1 MAKIS
6 TYVKDVQLSD
16 KDKVIGSNY
25 INTVNGVDQFKTNN
39 FTLKEISDFV
49 GANISTSSVNLKAN
63 GGLVYETIDNV
74 SKLAVDLGASS
85 ITGQLANADLAN
97 SSITINGTAISLGGT
112 VTTPNT
118 QLTDAQVRSKISV
131 TGGGSYNSS
140 TGVITIPAGFTLA
153 QGNVTNASVSGQ
165 TLTLTRQST
174 SDVTF
179 TPTANDFTNTLKTK
193 LDNIESNATADQ
205 TAAEI
210 RTLVEAATDSNV
222 FTDNDHTKL
231 DNIEANATG
240 DQTASEIKT
249 LYEGNSDTNA
259 FTDADHTKLDGIA
272 ANAEVNVQ
280 ANWNESTS
288 TSDAFIQNKPT
299 LFSGDY
305 DDLTNK
311 PTLLQLGTTSTTAL
325 AGNTS
330 LLQLGTTS
338 TTALAGNTTTISST
352 QAANITT
359 NNAKT
364 SFPGF
369 GTTSGKALEGDTS
382 LFSGDYD
389 DLSNKPTI
397 PSGNQIIDWTASGA
411 GTIHASNYVDNDTI
425 YTLPAA
431 SSSALG
437 GIKIGYTES
446 GKNYPVEL
454 DSEKAY
460 VNVPWTDTNTQ
471 LSTEE
476 VQDIIG
482 GMVSSNTETNITVT
496 YDDTNGKLDFAST
509 DTNTQ
514 LTDEQ
519 VQDIVGAMVSGN
531 TESNV
536 TVTYDDTNGKLDFT
550 ASGTQLSKETVQDYV
565 GEMLAGNTETRIA
578 VTYDDANNKINF
590 VADDQSY
597 TLPTASSSTL
607 GGVKV
612 GGNLTIDNNG
622 VLNVGAIAL
631 TTVQTAANETAH
643 EALTAQ
649 EGDIVVRT
657 DENKSYVHNGGT
669 AGDIND
675 YTELLTPTDA
685 VLSVT
690 TTDGTYIDLTPNS
703 ATTGAITVTADLSAS
718 DGTANNTARFLTKD
732 NTWAVPAYTTD
743 TNTQLTTEQVR
754 AKFTAGTNITI
765 TNGEISA
772 TDTDTNTFRTVEVDS
787 NGNDSANSTLEASE
801 TLRFKKGSNI
811 TLSEAAGVITI
822 SSTDTNTTYSAM
834 GSGNS
839 YAAGLVLAGA
849 ESHGGAFLRK
859 DGTWQVPPDTDTNTT
874 YSAMTTSTLGLGKIR
889 YALGETPA
897 AESQTT
903 TANRTYG
910 VTKNSSDQ
918 LVVNVPWTD
927 TDTNTDTN
935 TTYDLS
941 VPVNTTK
948 IRLAGSDSENDD
960 VEIAGGTNVTVTRNS
975 ANKLTIAATD
985 TNTDTI
991 DMGDGFTVEA
1001 DTNTATTTITENDTL
1016 TIAGGTN
1023 VTTVSN
1029 PDGTITINATD
1040 TNTDT
1045 VDMGDGFK
1053 IASDDGTDQ
1062 FTVVENEE
1070 IRFAGGGATTVAFD
1084 ATDQKITITSTD
1096 TNTDTNTQNTYG
1108 VSIPAS
1114 TTKLRLTGAGHDGAT
1129 TDDIE
1134 FVGSGATTVTRTS
1147 ANKFTISSTDTNTNT
1162 QLSTEAVQDIV
1173 GNMFTNNTETNITA
1187 TYQDDDGTIDLNVP
1201 NAGTVSGTGTTGV
1214 VPMWNA
1220 AGTGLVNSNF
1230 SFPDGYSFAYITV
1243 GASDSTT
1250 LQIAGG
1256 PQTGDVTIKNTTG
1269 DIVLKAD
1276 NTTSTTAKFTT
1287 SEIRL
1292 NENTIISGDYF
1303 QVVDNTTTPFG
1314 DLYVGSKI
1322 TPSDTL
1328 KGYRINAVDGG
1339 AYIDVRNTGDQ
1350 IIYRDYSDSSGS
1362 INSRFKMDM
1371 SGGTFTASG
1380 DVIAFGSPSDISLKE
1395 NIKPIE
1401 NALDKVEKLQGIT
1414 FNWKKSDSLLDIK
1427 EDIGFIAQDVQKVL
1441 PELVKENDNGK
1452 LSLRHQGIVPV
1463 LLEAIK
1469 ELSDRIKVLEN
1480 GSTK

>member
-6 TYVKDVQLSD
+6 TYGPDITLNN
-16 KDKVIGSNY
+16 KDKVLGSSY
-25 INTVNGVDQFKTNN
+25 VRTVSGVDEFETKN
-39 FTLKEISDFV
+39 FTLEELNSFFTSEGSASSIS
-49 GANISTSSVNLKAN
+49 LKDN
-63 GGLVYETIDNV
+63 GGIVRETINNTT
-74 SKLAVDLGASS
+74 KLAIDLGASS
-85 ITGQLANADLAN
+85 ITGQLANSDLAN

-222 FTDNDHTKL
+222 FTDDDHTKL
-231 DNIEANATG
+231 NNIEANATA
-240 DQTASEIKT
+240 DQTASEIKS

-272 ANAEVNVQ
+272 TGAEVNVQ
-280 ANWNESTS
+280 ANWTETTT

-338 TTALAGNTTTISST
+338 TTALAGDTTTISST
-352 QAANITT
+352 QAANILT

-454 DSEKAY
+454 DSNKAY

-565 GEMLAGNTETRIA
+565 GEMLTGNTETRIT
-578 VTYDDANNKINF
+578 VTYDDANNKIDF

-612 GGNLTIDNNG
+612 GGNLTISNG
-622 VLNVGAIAL
+622 VLDVAAIAL

-643 EALTAQ
+643 LALTAQ
-649 EGDIVVRT
+649 EGDIVVRS
-657 DENKSYVHNGGT
+657 DQNKSYVHNGGT
-669 AGDIND
+669 AGTMAD
-675 YTELLTPTDA
+675 YTLLLTPTDA

-690 TTDGTYIDLTPNS
+690 TTDGDYIDLTPNT
-703 ATTGAITVTADLSAS
+703 AATGAITVTADLSAEAVS
-718 DGTANNTARFLTKD
+718 GNID
-732 NTWAVPAYTTD
+732 NTKFLRGDNKWAVPSYTTD
-743 TNTQLTTEQVR
+743 TNTFRTIKVDTTDDG
-754 AKFTAGTNITI
+754 TANETIGATEELKLIGGTNVTLSESAGVVTI
-765 TNGEISA
+765 AS

-801 TLRFKKGSNI
+801 TLRFKKGTNI

-822 SSTDTNTTYSAM
+822 ASTDTNTTYDVM

-839 YAAGLVLAGA
+839 YAAGLVLAGNA
-849 ESHGGAFLRK
+849 THGGAFLRK
-859 DGTWQVPPDTDTNTT
+859 DGSWEVPPDTDTNTT
-874 YSAMTTSTLGLGKIR
+874 YSAMTTSTLGLGKIK
-889 YALGETPA
+889 YDNNSTPA

-941 VPVNTTK
+941 VPENTTK
-948 IRLAGSDSENDD
+948 IRLAGSDSTDDD
-960 VEIAGGTNVTVTRNS
+960 VEIFGGTNVTVTRNS

-985 TNTDTI
+985 TNTTYSQATSSTLGLVKI
-991 DMGDGFTVEA
+991 GYTESNKNYPVEL
-1001 DTNTATTTITENDTL
+1001 DN
-1016 TIAGGTN
+1016 GQMYVN
-1023 VTTVSN
+1023 V
-1029 PDGTITINATD
+1029 PWTD

-1045 VDMGDGFK
+1045 DTIDMGDGFK
-1053 IASDDGTDQ
+1053 IASSDGTDQ
-1062 FTVVENEE
+1062 FTVIENEE
-1070 IRFAGGGATTVAFD
+1070 IRFAG
-1084 ATDQKITITSTD
+1084 
-1096 TNTDTNTQNTYG
+1096 
-1108 VSIPAS
+1108 
-1114 TTKLRLTGAGHDGAT
+1114 
-1129 TDDIE
+1129 
-1134 FVGSGATTVTRTS
+1134 SGATSVSFDAATQKV
-1147 ANKFTISSTDTNTNT
+1147 TISSTDTNTNT
-1162 QLSTEAVQDIV
+1162 TYTAGNGMSLSGTEFSADINYLSYSGANNFIDDASDQLGSTIPTQGRILYRDTSNNKIISMGYVSDLPFNNYSLPTASSSTLGGVKIGYTESGKNYPVELD
-1173 GNMFTNNTETNITA
+1173 GSNKMFVNVPWTDTNTNVTNHITNNA
-1187 TYQDDDGTIDLNVP
+1187 DD
-1201 NAGTVSGTGTTGV
+1201 
-1214 VPMWNA
+1214 
-1220 AGTGLVNSNF
+1220 
-1230 SFPDGYSFAYITV
+1230 
-1243 GASDSTT
+1243 
-1250 LQIAGG
+1250 
-1256 PQTGDVTIKNTTG
+1256 
-1269 DIVLKAD
+1269 
-1276 NTTSTTAKFTT
+1276 
-1287 SEIRL
+1287 
-1292 NENTIISGDYF
+1292 
-1303 QVVDNTTTPFG
+1303 
-1314 DLYVGSKI
+1314 
-1322 TPSDTL
+1322 
-1328 KGYRINAVDGG
+1328 
-1339 AYIDVRNTGDQ
+1339 
-1350 IIYRDYSDSSGS
+1350 
-1362 INSRFKMDM
+1362 
-1371 SGGTFTASG
+1371 TASG
-1380 DVIAFGSPSDISLKE
+1380 VYTFTNTGSHRFGASGSGNIYIGNVISASSSNKGFRLHSNNADVYFDYSTDSTGSHFYRQYDGSGGIHTRFEHDITSGVFRASSDIVAYFSFSDKRLKE
-1395 NIKPIE
+1395 NIKPTNYGLNELLELNPVEFKWKEKEGKEIGLIAQEVEEVVPEVIKE
-1401 NALDKVEKLQGIT
+1401 NKRINDDTLYKQVDYEKL
-1414 FNWKKSDSLLDIK
+1414 
-1427 EDIGFIAQDVQKVL
+1427 
-1441 PELVKENDNGK
+1441 
-1452 LSLRHQGIVPV
+1452 VPV
-1463 LLEAIK
+1463 LINSIK
-1469 ELSDRIKVLEN
+1469 ELNERIKQLEN
-1480 GSTK
+1480 GNTN